1 MSITVV
7 IECRSSGPVGGY
19 HEQRVYYTDTVGSLI
34 DNYCA
39 FKGIR
44 RDPGYVLIAKDNLL
58 RESIKTLGEAGFKDG
73 DHLCLVKR
81 GHPSDFGIN
90 RWWLFCAICLTFGVV
105 GLSVITILYVSNLYP
120 PFDYGLV
127 FDAGSSH
134 TNMYLYTWQG
144 DKANGT
150 GVVRQL
156 SQCVVEGGGIAAEF
170 WNSPKEVQPYLKKC
184 LDEGISNIPEHRQ
197 HSSPVYLAAT
207 AGMRLLGAVD
217 PEAENEILGNASLL
231 FKESPLKF
239 GQRGARTICGE
250 EEALYGWITVN
261 YLSDTL
267 TQARRL
273 LFRAKRETLPITTIG
288 ALDMGGAST
297 QITFEVP
304 PPDPLPSNMSDCGDD
319 IKTLKLFGKNYYL
332 YSKSFL
338 CFGVQEFKKMYYMLL
353 LKDIPEVSIDSA
365 VPNVH
370 SPCDNAE
377 YLYTQPLKNL
387 RTYCSNTSLPG
398 KLEDKV
404 ITYQGTG
411 NFSECQAKIEFLL
424 DETNCKKTFSS
435 GSCLTQIRQ
444 RDYTAAFSAFS
455 SFGYISHGLNIN
467 SSLGEFSFY
476 NASKGVC
483 ETSWSQMGE
492 NTYPGILPKFKSSLC
507 FQSLYQYILLKEHYK
522 LKEEEWKKLNFSQ
535 TIDGT
540 DVGWT
545 LGFMIN
551 GTNVVPAEAPISSL
565 LSLTGFIILG
575 IFFAAFVALAA
586 AIAAVAI
593 QKIRVGAARPHQ
605 ILQSSSDGSSQRT
618 ENV

>member
-353 LKDIPEVSIDSA
+353 LK
-365 VPNVH
+365 
-370 SPCDNAE
+370 
-377 YLYTQPLKNL
+377 
-387 RTYCSNTSLPG
+387 
-398 KLEDKV
+398 
-404 ITYQGTG
+404 
-411 NFSECQAKIEFLL
+411 
-424 DETNCKKTFSS
+424 
-435 GSCLTQIRQ
+435 
-444 RDYTAAFSAFS
+444 AFS

-605 ILQSSSDGSSQRT
+605 ILQSSSDGSSQRFT
-618 ENV
+618 YGAIDA